1 MNSSS
6 LKAIL
11 AGTATVLSLS
21 VMAADPTVDP
31 TNSRTELTPQQQGK
45 RDLKTE
51 SKAEYKARK
60 EIAEVNKDLD
70 VADCKTAGLDSKDVR
85 DCKRDAK
92 ENAKAAKQEAKE
104 IYKNDKANIKAQTE

>member
-1 MNSSS
+1 MRSSN
-6 LKAIL
+6 LKALI
-11 AGTATVLSLS
+11 ASAAAVLSLS
-21 VMAADPTVDP
+21 AMAADPTVHP
-31 TNSRTELTPQQQGK
+31 TNSQTELTPQQQEK

-70 VADCKTAGLDSKDVR
+70 VADCKTAGLESKDVR

-92 ENAKAAKQEAKE
+92 DTAKAAKQEAKE
-104 IYKNDKANIKAQTE
+104 IYKNDKAIIKSTTE